1 MQNCHRSRIPLGGFM
16 NVVVITGPESAGKS
30 VLAKALHQRLGGLL
44 CEEYVRRFI
53 DEHQRDPVYTD
64 IARIAEGQLQ
74 DEDAARARQ
83 PQWLWLDTHLLSNML
98 WSQVL
103 FGPAP
108 AWLEPALLSR
118 RYDLH
123 LLLSPDGVPW
133 VADGQ
138 RCQPDATDRRAFFEA
153 CRAWLEEH
161 KQAYTVL
168 EGSWEQ
174 RLHEAQAAL
183 AQHFGRQAQP

>member
-1 MQNCHRSRIPLGGFM
+1 M

-30 VLAKALHQRLGGLL
+30 VLARTLQQRFGGVL
-44 CEEYVRRFI
+44 CTEYVRRFI
-53 DEHQRDPVYTD
+53 DERQRDPVYAD
-64 IARIAEGQLQ
+64 IALIAEGQLS

-83 PQWLWLDTHLLSNML
+83 PSWLWLDTHLLSNML

-103 FGPAP
+103 FGPPP
-108 AWLEPALLSR
+108 AWVEAALLGR

-123 LLLSPDGVPW
+123 LLLSPEGVPW

-153 CRAWLEEH
+153 CRAWLDTH
-161 KQAYTVL
+161 RQTYVVL
-168 EGSWEQ
+168 NGSWEQ
-174 RLHEAQAAL
+174 RLTQARTAL
-183 AQHFGRQAQP
+183 ARHFTAPAGL